1 MAEPTVVC
9 LLGQGFEDSEFRLP
23 YDRLKAAGV
32 RVDVVGAKAGEEL
45 KGYRGKETV
54 KADRAIDDVQPDQY
68 RALFIPGGYSP
79 DHLRADDRF
88 VAFVKAFDATGR
100 PIAAVC
106 HGPQLL
112 ISAELVR
119 GRTLTAW
126 KTIQGDLRQMGA
138 TVKDAPVVSDRNW
151 ITSRQPSDLAMFSD
165 ALLRALGVAA
175 QAGPKAEDEAEEA
188 DEETSSGRPGD
199 RPSAQPGMS
208 AEHGIDTETQRL
220 RREVPDDKQKRRDQ
234 PPPGK
239 KA

>member
-1 MAEPTVVC
+1 MAEATVIC
-9 LLGQGFEDSEFRLP
+9 LLGQGFEDSEFRVP
-23 YDRLKAAGV
+23 YDRLRGAGIK
-32 RVDVVGAKAGEEL
+32 VDIVGTKAGEEL

-54 KADRAIDDVQPDQY
+54 RTDRGIDDVRPDQY
-68 RALFIPGGYSP
+68 AALFIPGGYSP

-88 VAFVKAFDATGR
+88 VAFVKAFEATGH

-138 TVKDAPVVSDRNW
+138 TVKDAPVVIDRNW
-151 ITSRQPSDLAMFSD
+151 ITSRQPGDLDMFSQ
-165 ALLRALGVAA
+165 ALLRALGVT
-175 QAGPKAEDEAEEA
+175 AERGTNRDDQAEEDDA
-188 DEETSSGRPGD
+188 ASPRGRKQPNE
-199 RPSAQPGMS
+199 QPGMS
-208 AEHGIDTETQRL
+208 AEQGIETETQRL
-220 RREVPDDKQKRRDQ
+220 RREA
-234 PPPGK
+234 PGK